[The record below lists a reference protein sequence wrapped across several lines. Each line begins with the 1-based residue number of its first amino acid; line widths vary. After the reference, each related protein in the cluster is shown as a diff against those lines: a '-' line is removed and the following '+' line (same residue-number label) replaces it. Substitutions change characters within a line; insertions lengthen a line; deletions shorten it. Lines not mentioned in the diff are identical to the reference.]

1 MCPDAAI
8 HFIRFLLITSIFE
21 DVFVPERMFASVIIN
36 MFELLVSLL
45 YHFMMNKAYYFAFNT
60 PSQNDITI
68 HQSNHFSEKEQLIQ
82 TPDDSRKFN
91 CRQHLTNKMYNPDRC
106 CQVRKT
112 KGNREH
118 RDEFNIAT
126 SKGN

>member
-1 MCPDAAI
+1 
-8 HFIRFLLITSIFE
+8 
-21 DVFVPERMFASVIIN
+21 MFASVVIN
-36 MFELLVSLL
+36 MFQLLVGLS

-68 HQSNHFSEKEQLIQ
+68 YQSNHFSEKEQLIQ

-91 CRQHLTNKMYNPDRC
+91 CRQHLTNKMCNPDRC

-118 RDEFNIAT
+118 RDEFNIYQLAKT
-126 SKGN
+126 ISCDLETMKDPCIQYREQQQLKTQTIK